1 MQDIFVDGINNIYIT
16 GNLVRIELANLEPQM
31 KTEDG
36 QPVYNVKQRVVMPL
50 DAFVS
55 AFTLQNDIMQQL
67 IQAGVVNFTPAQ
79 QSGLADSQSQ

>member
-1 MQDIFVDGINNIYIT
+1 MQDIFVDGINNIYVT

-50 DAFVS
+50 DAFAS